1 MKKLEQQLQERIK
14 TVEDAYNETGR
25 PKVNFS
31 GFPEDMQVY
40 EKNHYDALVLV
51 EAARKIEKENGL
63 EEIDWSKRNQAK
75 WIPWFWMSPS
85 AFAFCDADYG
95 YGVACAGS
103 GSRLYLLSETA
114 ARYIGETFP
123 EVWKNVQLG

>member
-14 TVEDAYNETGR
+14 TVEDAYNEIGR
-25 PKVNFS
+25 PKVDFS

-63 EEIDWSKRNQAK
+63 EEIDWSKKNQAK

-85 AFAFCDADYG
+85 AFAFGDACCAYG
-95 YGVACAGS
+95 NALAGS

-114 ARYIGETFP
+114 AGYIGKTFP